1 MARFVWCNGV
11 LKISCR
17 SFAILYC
24 ACNLICH
31 KRQQGDKRTPS
42 GSYTFDYKNKKSKFC
57 GSIHVSYCTTACKAC
72 AKKTGVNAGTDIM
85 IHGQKMTLV
94 IWHLSI
100 NYAIGPMVVS
110 PLLMMRAMQ
119 LWRWSRLAPLLKS

>member
-11 LKISCR
+11 LKISYR
-17 SFAILYC
+17 SHAILYC

-31 KRQQGDKRTPS
+31 KQQGDKRTPL
-42 GSYTFDYKNKKSKFC
+42 GSYALDYKNKKSEFC
-57 GSIHVSYCTTACKAC
+57 RSIHVSYRTTTGKAC
-72 AKKTGVNAGTDIM
+72 AKKTGVNAGGDIM
-85 IHGQKMTLV
+85 NHGQKMTLV

-100 NYAIGPMVVS
+100 NDAIGPMVVL

-119 LWRWSRLAPLLKS
+119 L

>member
-31 KRQQGDKRTPS
+31 KRQQGDKRTPL
-42 GSYTFDYKNKKSKFC
+42 GSYALDYKNKKSEFC
-57 GSIHVSYCTTACKAC
+57 RSIDVSYRTTAGKAC
-72 AKKTGVNAGTDIM
+72 AKKKGVNAGGDIM
-85 IHGQKMTLV
+85 IHGQKNGSGHLALV
-94 IWHLSI
+94 
-100 NYAIGPMVVS
+100 N
-110 PLLMMRAMQ
+110 Q
-119 LWRWSRLAPLLKS
+119 LRD